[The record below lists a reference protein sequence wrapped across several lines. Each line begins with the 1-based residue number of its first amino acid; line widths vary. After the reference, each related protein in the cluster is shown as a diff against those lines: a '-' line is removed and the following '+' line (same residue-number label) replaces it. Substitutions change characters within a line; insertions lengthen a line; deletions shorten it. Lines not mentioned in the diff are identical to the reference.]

1 MNLNAGHL
9 PLLVNLMLTLCRAGV
24 QLVLTTHSLFLLREL
39 VIQLAEEQN
48 KGTTRRFFGLQA
60 GRVEGP
66 RVSEADELDKLAHL
80 DSLEAEQE
88 QADRYLGLM
97 PQLSDDI

>member
-1 MNLNAGHL
+1 
-9 PLLVNLMLTLCRAGV
+9 V
-24 QLVLTTHSLFLLREL
+24 S
-39 VIQLAEEQN
+39 
-48 KGTTRRFFGLQA
+48 RRFFGLRA

-88 QADRYLGLM
+88 QADRYLSLI
-97 PQLSDDI
+97 PQLSEEI